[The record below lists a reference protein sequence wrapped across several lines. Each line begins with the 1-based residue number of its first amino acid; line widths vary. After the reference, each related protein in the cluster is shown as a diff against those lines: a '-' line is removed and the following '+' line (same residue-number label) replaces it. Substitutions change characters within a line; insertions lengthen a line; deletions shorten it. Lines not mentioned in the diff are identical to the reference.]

1 MKTFLRQQTKTL
13 IQRLGK
19 PGTLLQIIVGP
30 RQVGKTTAI
39 RQTLAALEKKGFAP
53 ILASADALA
62 APPSEWISAQWE
74 KASALARAGKPVVL
88 AFDELQKVPG
98 WSEIVKAHIDR
109 NAHLPPKQC
118 LRVILSGSSALLI
131 ERGLTESLAGRFEL
145 IRFPHWSF
153 LEMHTAFSMNLREY
167 LAAGGYPKIREFHG
181 EPARFREYV
190 RDSIIEPVLNKDILL
205 LHPVNKPAL
214 LRRLFE
220 FSCYHQAEIVSLQK
234 MLGQLTDKG
243 NVTTIADYLHLL
255 SKAFLIAPIQKYSQE
270 ILRIRASS
278 PKLIVMA
285 QALVSSVRNTQAKTI
300 AGSPELLGR
309 LTENAVGAAL
319 VRMAAQ
325 YGGEVFYWRERDLEV
340 DYILKLSGKVLAIE
354 VKSGRTK
361 ETHSGLS
368 AFLTRNKEATG
379 IIISNTR
386 GGKSQKSLSL
396 EDFFRA
402 PEHILERI
410 L

>member
-13 IQRLGK
+13 IHRLEK

-39 RQTLAALEKKGFAP
+39 RQTLAALEKKGFTP
-53 ILASADALA
+53 FFASADAIA
-62 APPSEWISAQWE
+62 APPLEWISAQWD
-74 KASALARAGKPVVL
+74 KASALARTGKPIAL
-88 AFDELQKVPG
+88 AFDELQKIPG

-109 NAHLPPKQC
+109 NAQLPPKQRP
-118 LRVILSGSSALLI
+118 RVVLSGSSALLI

-145 IRFPHWSF
+145 IRFPHWS
-153 LEMHTAFSMNLREY
+153 LPEMHAAFGIALQEY
-167 LAAGGYPKIREFHG
+167 LAYGGYPKIREFRK

-214 LRRLFE
+214 LRRIFE
-220 FSCYHQAEIVSLQK
+220 FSCYHPAEVVSLQK

-285 QALVSSVRNTQAKTI
+285 QALVSSVRNAQAKTI

-325 YGGEVFYWRERDLEV
+325 NGGEVFYWRERDLEV

-354 VKSGRTK
+354 VKSGRAK

-368 AFLTRNKEATG
+368 AFLARNKEAAG

-386 GGKSQKSLSL
+386 GAKSQKSLSL
-396 EDFFRA
+396 EDFFQA
-402 PEHILERI
+402 PERVMGKT
-410 L
+410 

>member
-39 RQTLAALEKKGFAP
+39 RQTLAALEKKGFTP
-53 ILASADALA
+53 LLASADAIA
-62 APPSEWISAQWE
+62 APPLEWISAQWD
-74 KASALARAGKPVVL
+74 KASALARSGKPVVL

-98 WSEIVKAHIDR
+98 WSEIVKSHIDR
-109 NAHLPPKQC
+109 NANLPPKHRP
-118 LRVILSGSSALLI
+118 RVILSGSSALLI

-153 LEMHTAFSMNLREY
+153 PEMHAAFTLSLREY
-167 LAAGGYPKIREFHG
+167 LATGGYPKIREFHG
-181 EPARFREYV
+181 EPARFQEYV

-220 FSCYHQAEIVSLQK
+220 FSCYHPAEVVSLQK

-255 SKAFLIAPIQKYSQE
+255 SKAFLVAPIQKYSQE

-285 QALVSSVRNTQAKTI
+285 QALVSSVRNTQAKNI
-300 AGSPELLGR
+300 SGSSELLGR

-319 VRMAAQ
+319 VRLAAQ

-354 VKSGRTK
+354 VKSGRAK
-361 ETHSGLS
+361 ETHIGLS
-368 AFLTRNKEATG
+368 AFLSRNKEAKG
-379 IIISNTR
+379 IIISDTS
-386 GGKSQKSLSL
+386 GAKSQKSLSL
-396 EDFFRA
+396 GDFFRA
-402 PEHILERI
+402 PERVMKKM
-410 L
+410 

>member
-1 MKTFLRQQTKTL
+1 MKAFLRQQTKTL

-39 RQTLAALEKKGFAP
+39 RQTLAALAKKGFAP
-53 ILASADALA
+53 LLASADALA
-62 APPSEWISAQWE
+62 APPSEWISAQWD
-74 KASALARAGKPVVL
+74 KASTLARAGKPVVL

-109 NAHLPPKQC
+109 NSHLPPKHRP
-118 LRVILSGSSALLI
+118 RVILSGSSALLI

-153 LEMHTAFSMNLREY
+153 PEMHTAFTLSLREY

-220 FSCYHQAEIVSLQK
+220 FSCYHPAEVVSLQK

-285 QALVSSVRNTQAKTI
+285 QALVSSVRNTQARTI
-300 AGSPELLGR
+300 AGSPELFGR
-309 LTENAVGAAL
+309 LAENAVGAAL

-325 YGGEVFYWRERDLEV
+325 NGGEVFYWRERDLEV
-340 DYILKLSGKVLAIE
+340 DYVLKLGMRVLAIE
-354 VKSGRTK
+354 VKSGRIK
-361 ETHSGLS
+361 GTHSGLS
-368 AFLTRNKEATG
+368 AFLARNKEAAG
-379 IIISNTR
+379 IVIADTH
-386 GGKSQKSLSL
+386 KSKEQKNISL
-396 EDFFRA
+396 EDFLRT
-402 PEHILERI
+402 PELILERI
-410 L
+410 

>member
-39 RQTLAALEKKGFAP
+39 RQTLAALEKKGFTP
-53 ILASADALA
+53 LLASADAIA
-62 APPSEWISAQWE
+62 APPSEWISAQWD

-109 NAHLPPKQC
+109 SAHLPPKQRP
-118 LRVILSGSSALLI
+118 RVILSGSSALLI

-153 LEMHTAFSMNLREY
+153 PEMHEAFSLSLREY
-167 LAAGGYPKIREFHG
+167 LATGGYPRVREFHR
-181 EPARFREYV
+181 EPARFQEYV

-220 FSCYHQAEIVSLQK
+220 FSCYHPAEVVSLQK

-285 QALVSSVRNTQAKTI
+285 QALVTSVRNAQAKTI
-300 AGSPELLGR
+300 AESPELLGR

-340 DYILKLSGKVLAIE
+340 DYVLKLSGKVLAIE
-354 VKSGRTK
+354 VKSGRAK

-368 AFLTRNKEATG
+368 AFLARNKEAKG
-379 IIISNTR
+379 IVISNTS
-386 GGKSQKSLSL
+386 GVKSQKSLSL
-396 EDFFRA
+396 EDFFQA
-402 PEHILERI
+402 PERVMKKM
-410 L
+410 

>member
-1 MKTFLRQQTKTL
+1 MKPFLRQQTKTL
-13 IQRLGK
+13 IQRLEK

-39 RQTLAALEKKGFAP
+39 RQTLAALEKKGFTP
-53 ILASADALA
+53 LLASADALA
-62 APPSEWISAQWE
+62 APHAEWISTQWE
-74 KASALARAGKPVVL
+74 KAATLARAGKPVVL
-88 AFDELQKVPG
+88 AFDELQKIPG
-98 WSEIVKAHIDR
+98 WSEIVKAHNDKS
-109 NAHLPPKQC
+109 ATLPPRQRP
-118 LRVILSGSSALLI
+118 RVILSGSSALLI

-153 LEMHTAFSMNLREY
+153 TEMHSAFSLGLREY
-167 LAAGGYPKIREFHG
+167 LTAGGYPRIREFLK
-181 EPARFREYV
+181 EQERFQEYV

-220 FSCYHQAEIVSLQK
+220 FSCYHPAEVVSLQK

-243 NVTTIADYLHLL
+243 NVTTIADYLQLL

-285 QALVSSVRNTQAKTI
+285 QALVSSVRNAREKAI
-300 AGSPELLGR
+300 AGSPELFGR
-309 LTENAVGAAL
+309 LAENAVGAAL

-325 YGGEVFYWRERDLEV
+325 HGGEVFYWRERDLEV
-340 DYILKLSGKVLAIE
+340 DYILRISGKVIAIE

-368 AFLTRNKEATG
+368 VFLARNKEASGLIITG
-379 IIISNTR
+379 T
-386 GGKSQKSLSL
+386 GKAKGQKSLSL
-396 EDFFRA
+396 QDFFRE
-402 PEHILERI
+402 PDQILKGI
-410 L
+410 

>member
-1 MKTFLRQQTKTL
+1 MRTYLRQQTRTL
-13 IQRLGK
+13 IQRLER

-39 RQTLAALEKKGFAP
+39 HQTLTALKKRGVTT
-53 ILASADALA
+53 ILASADAVA
-62 APPSEWISAQWE
+62 APPAKWISAQWKIAS
-74 KASALARAGKPVVL
+74 KAAKSGEPVVL
-88 AFDELQKVPG
+88 AFDELQKIPG
-98 WSEIVKAHIDR
+98 WSELIKAHIDR
-109 NAHLPPKQC
+109 GAQLPPKRRP
-118 LRVILSGSSALLI
+118 RVILSGSSALLI

-153 LEMHTAFSMNLREY
+153 QEMHTAFALSLREY
-167 LAAGGYPKIREFHG
+167 LATGGYPKIREFHG

-220 FSCYHQAEIVSLQK
+220 FSCYHPAEVVSLQK

-285 QALVSSVRNTQAKTI
+285 QALVSSVQNAQAKTI

-325 YGGEVFYWRERDLEV
+325 NGGEVFYWRERDLEV

-354 VKSGRTK
+354 VKSGRAK

-368 AFLTRNKEATG
+368 AFLARNKEATG

-386 GGKSQKSLSL
+386 GAKSQKSLSL
-396 EDFFRA
+396 EDFFQA
-402 PEHILERI
+402 PERVMGKT
-410 L
+410 

>member
-13 IQRLGK
+13 IQRLEK

-39 RQTLAALEKKGFAP
+39 RQTLAALEKRGFTP
-53 ILASADALA
+53 LFASADAIA
-62 APPSEWISAQWE
+62 APPSVWISTQWK
-74 KASALARAGKPVVL
+74 KATTLARAGKPVIL
-88 AFDELQKVPG
+88 AFDELQKIPG
-98 WSEIVKAHIDR
+98 WSELVKAHIDR
-109 NAHLPPKQC
+109 NAQLPPKQRP
-118 LRVILSGSSALLI
+118 RVVLSGSSALLI

-145 IRFPHWSF
+145 IRFPHWS
-153 LEMHTAFSMNLREY
+153 LREMHGAFAMNMNEY
-167 LAAGGYPKIREFHG
+167 LAAGGYPKISEFRG
-181 EPARFREYV
+181 EPARFQEYV

-220 FSCYHQAEIVSLQK
+220 FSCYHPAEVVSLQK

-255 SKAFLIAPIQKYSQE
+255 SKAFLIAPIQKYSRE

-285 QALVSSVRNTQAKTI
+285 QALVSSVRNAQAETI
-300 AGSPELLGR
+300 TGTPELFGR
-309 LTENAVGAAL
+309 LAENAVGAAL

-325 YGGEVFYWRERDLEV
+325 KGGEVFYWRERDLEV
-340 DYILKLSGKVLAIE
+340 DYILKLGEKALAIE
-354 VKSGRTK
+354 VKSGRTR
-361 ETHSGLS
+361 ETHSGLA
-368 AFLTRNKEATG
+368 AFLARNKETTG
-379 IIISNTR
+379 LVISNTR
-386 GGKSQKSLSL
+386 EAKDRKHLPLDNFLSNPAQL
-396 EDFFRA
+396 
-402 PEHILERI
+402 LK
-410 L
+410 LM

>member
-13 IQRLGK
+13 IHRLEK

-53 ILASADALA
+53 IFASADALA
-62 APPSEWISAQWE
+62 APPSEWISTQWD
-74 KASALARAGKPVVL
+74 KASALARAGKPVAL

-98 WSEIVKAHIDR
+98 WSEIVKAHIDK
-109 NAHLPPKQC
+109 NAHLPPKQ
-118 LRVILSGSSALLI
+118 RPSVIMSGSSALLI

-153 LEMHTAFSMNLREY
+153 QEMHTAFTLSLHEY
-167 LAAGGYPKIREFHG
+167 LATGGYPKIREFHG
-181 EPARFREYV
+181 EPARFLEYV

-220 FSCYHQAEIVSLQK
+220 FSCYHPAEVVSLQK

-255 SKAFLIAPIQKYSQE
+255 SKAFLISPIQKYSQE

-285 QALVSSVRNTQAKTI
+285 QALVTSVRNAQAKTI
-300 AGSPELLGR
+300 AGSPELSGR

-319 VRMAAQ
+319 VRLAAQ
-325 YGGEVFYWRERDLEV
+325 NGGEVFYWRERDLEV

-361 ETHSGLS
+361 ETHSGVS
-368 AFLTRNKEATG
+368 AFLARNKEAAG
-379 IIISNTR
+379 LLISNTH
-386 GGKSQKSLSL
+386 GAKGLPSITL
-396 EDFFRA
+396 EDFFRT
-402 PEHILERI
+402 PEKIFKGL
-410 L
+410 

>member
-1 MKTFLRQQTKTL
+1 MKTFLRQQTRTL
-13 IQRLGK
+13 IQRLEK

-39 RQTLAALEKKGFAP
+39 RQTLAALEKKGFTP
-53 ILASADALA
+53 LLASADAIA
-62 APPSEWISAQWE
+62 APPLEWISAQWD

-98 WSEIVKAHIDR
+98 WSEIVKTHIDR
-109 NAHLPPKQC
+109 NAHLPPKQRP
-118 LRVILSGSSALLI
+118 RVMLSGSSALLI

-153 LEMHTAFSMNLREY
+153 PEMHAAFTLSLREY
-167 LAAGGYPKIREFHG
+167 LATGGYPKIREFHG
-181 EPARFREYV
+181 EPARFQEYV

-220 FSCYHQAEIVSLQK
+220 FSCYHPAEVVSLQK

-255 SKAFLIAPIQKYSQE
+255 GKAFLIAPIQKYSQE

-285 QALVSSVRNTQAKTI
+285 QALVSSVRNTQPSTI
-300 AGSPELLGR
+300 AGSPELFGR

-319 VRMAAQ
+319 VRIAAQ
-325 YGGEVFYWRERDLEV
+325 NGGEVFYWRERDLEV
-340 DYILKLSGKVLAIE
+340 DYILKLGMKVLAIE
-354 VKSGRTK
+354 VKSGRAK
-361 ETHSGLS
+361 ETNSGLS
-368 AFLTRNKEATG
+368 VFLARNKEATG
-379 IIISNTR
+379 LIIANTNKAK
-386 GGKSQKSLSL
+386 GQKSLSL
-396 EDFFRA
+396 ENFFLA
-402 PEHILERI
+402 PERI
-410 L
+410 LEKI